1 MNRFLSSE
9 LVYLTSDNITV
20 IPLPGSVRKVTV
32 RSHHLSKGCDCNI
45 SSHINMQVYVN
56 REWGV
61 ENLGVRHAETEHR
74 VPKLTF
80 SRSPASQTCRSCTQS
95 MPKFISTLSNKDVH
109 TRFVGLWWKLNS
121 ELCIETGN
129 WIQSGPLSA
138 LVNDMLLEHCHAVE
152 FMCYLWLLLCYNS
165 KAV

>member
-1 MNRFLSSE
+1 MWCWRRLLRISWTAKRSNQSILKEINSE
-9 LVYLTSDNITV
+9 YSLGGLRLKLKPQYFDHLIRRTDSCFKDHL
-20 IPLPGSVRKVTV
+20 LPGSARKVTV

-45 SSHINMQVYVN
+45 NSHINMQVCES

-61 ENLGVRHAETEHR
+61 ENSGMRHVATEHR

-95 MPKFISTLSNKDVH
+95 MPKFISTVSNRDVH

-121 ELCIETGN
+121 EMCI
-129 WIQSGPLSA
+129 
-138 LVNDMLLEHCHAVE
+138 
-152 FMCYLWLLLCYNS
+152 
-165 KAV
+165 K